1 MGSASQKLRTDH
13 TPLSILQQR
22 DQAAMERRD
31 QYVGTTSTITVKFA
45 PTFEEFAAN
54 VAHKLSHWVV
64 YRTDGGR
71 FARALVR
78 KSGSLEKLYH
88 YWHDQK
94 IPTNSSVKLVATL
107 YRRQD
112 PLANN
117 RWVMEIF
124 FEKPGAE
131 TIDFGDSEGDIVI
144 VTRNRFQALQTTTMD
159 KIISVAVSFSYQN
172 FFKPGEEFKR
182 IRKMADIAE
191 RIGSRKAWDLWYYN
205 YNPMRVYIFHSTDS
219 QKKEM
224 TRATNG
230 AIPFDGRCAYTTS
243 HWRTYPFREMA
254 QRHGLRKVVEMTNAV
269 AKDLLAYDQRML
281 KGINKISADLS
292 KIRLG
297 GGSIYKS
304 AWPFVEHLQTLLNSP
319 DHLYYAYDGSAK
331 NRGLLENKFR
341 IFSNT
346 E

>member
-1 MGSASQKLRTDH
+1 MGNENQKLRTDH
-13 TPLSILQQR
+13 TPLAVLNKR
-22 DQAAMERRD
+22 DQAAMRRRD
-31 QYVGTTSTITVKFA
+31 QYVGTTSTITAKFA

-78 KSGSLEKLYH
+78 KSGSLEKLHH
-88 YWHDQK
+88 YWHNQK
-94 IPTNSSVKLVATL
+94 IPTNSSVKIVATL
-107 YRRQD
+107 YRRED
-112 PLANN
+112 PVAIN

-124 FEKPGAE
+124 FEKPDADKIHFE
-131 TIDFGDSEGDIVI
+131 DTEGEVVI
-144 VTRNRFQALQTTTMD
+144 VARNRMKELQTTAMD
-159 KIISVAVSFSYQN
+159 KVIRVAVSFSYQN

-191 RIGSRKAWDLWYYN
+191 RLGNRSAWDLWYYN
-205 YNPMRVYIFHSTDS
+205 YSPMRVYIFNSTDS

-224 TRATNG
+224 TKVTNG
-230 AIPFDGRCAYTTS
+230 VMPFDGRCAYTSS

-254 QRHGLRKVVEMTNAV
+254 QRHGLKDVVGMTNAV

-281 KGINKISADLS
+281 KGINKINAELS

-297 GGSIYKS
+297 GGSFYKS
-304 AWPFVEHLQTLLNSP
+304 AWPFVEHLQKLLESP
-319 DHLYYAYDGSAK
+319 GHLYYAYDGPAK
-331 NRGLLENKFR
+331 DRGFLEKKFR
-341 IFSNT
+341 IFSGT